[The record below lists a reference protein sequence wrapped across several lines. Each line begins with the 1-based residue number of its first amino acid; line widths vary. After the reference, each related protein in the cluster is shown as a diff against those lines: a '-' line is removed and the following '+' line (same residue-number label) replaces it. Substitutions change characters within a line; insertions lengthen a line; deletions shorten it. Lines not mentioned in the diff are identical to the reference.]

1 MNPTPPPDSLFD
13 DLGPLSPSDWAE
25 SVHVPADAGHY
36 DELRGR
42 SQGIEGML
50 APHWER
56 FFEHVGMDGL
66 ADLSRRQDNLN
77 RQLRD
82 NGVTYNVYAET
93 TGEQRPWSLDL
104 LPMILS
110 TEDWAQIEA
119 GTLQRARLLNAMM
132 GDIYGERQL
141 LKKALLPPALVLG
154 HSGYLRA
161 MQGIDAPGQTW
172 LPIVAFDLA
181 RGPDGRW
188 WVVSQR
194 TQAPSGLG
202 YLLENRIAVSRQFP
216 RAFAGLRIQRLAAS
230 YRDFLGALRSL
241 TPQGPDAHVALLT
254 PGPYNETYFEQ
265 AYLAQYLGVSLV
277 EGNDLTVRDQR
288 LFLKTLK
295 GLEPVHAL
303 IKRVDDAWVDPLT
316 FRADSA
322 LGVPGIVGVLRAG
335 NLAMANMPGSSPLE
349 SSAILGFLPGVCD
362 HLLGESLLLPSL
374 ATWWCGEEAS
384 LNSVLPQLRKGV
396 IRNTY
401 PDRDNAA
408 VMGRRLTPQQID
420 EWTGRMV
427 RSPDNYTVQEWLPL
441 PQTPTWT
448 DAQLVPRSAMLRVFA
463 LCRGPG
469 QWQILPGGMVRIA
482 RRGQLIAT
490 MQRGGSSADC
500 WVMTEGPVDHTN
512 MPATMTS
519 TMEVASSQRVVTSRV
534 AENLFWLGRYTERAE
549 NSIRL
554 ARVLLEQLASEEAS
568 SEALLLWM
576 DATAREASL
585 VLPDVPSAIA
595 SPRVFARALV
605 ANLCPP
611 GGQPHAD
618 LSMSVGSQLRSLK
631 AAASQVRDRLSAEHW
646 HLIARC
652 EAGFA
657 GDLDGIDSDSSFAI
671 NEAIEALQNA
681 SELLAAITGSQ
692 TDRMVRDDGWRLL
705 SIGRH
710 IERILC
716 LSQSMRHALASQS
729 IQDAAGFDALVAQ
742 FDSTITFHAQF
753 QQRRDIV
760 ALVSLLVLD
769 PDNPRSLAWVVRTLR
784 TRLGKLA
791 NSESVQDSTLGQN
804 LPQPSSWEL
813 PELCNW
819 ERQPDG
825 QRVWRALMEVIEQ
838 CEASAWSLSESISA
852 LHFSHA
858 DNRLKS
864 LGA

>member
-1 MNPTPPPDSLFD
+1 MTQTPPPDSLFD
-13 DLGPLSPSDWAE
+13 DLGPLSASDWAE
-25 SVHVPADAGHY
+25 SKHVPADAGHF

-42 SQGIEGML
+42 AHGTEGVL
-50 APHWER
+50 APNWER
-56 FFEHVGMDGL
+56 FFEHVGLDGL
-66 ADLSRRQDNLN
+66 RDLSRRQDNLN

-82 NGVTYNVYAET
+82 NGVTYNVYAESS
-93 TGEQRPWSLDL
+93 GEQRPWSLDL

-110 TEDWAQIEA
+110 PEDWTQIEA

-161 MQGIDAPGQTW
+161 MQGIVPPGQTW

-202 YLLENRIAVSRQFP
+202 YLLENRIAVARQFP
-216 RAFAGLRIQRLAAS
+216 RAFSGLRVQRLAAS
-230 YRDFLGALRSL
+230 YREFLGALRSL
-241 TPQGPDAHVALLT
+241 SPEQSNAHVALLT

-277 EGNDLTVRDQR
+277 EGDDLTVRDQK

-295 GLEPVHAL
+295 GLEPVHVL
-303 IKRVDDAWVDPLT
+303 IKRVDDDWLDPLSL
-316 FRADSA
+316 RADSA
-322 LGVPGIVGVLRAG
+322 LGVPGLLEVLRAG
-335 NLAMANMPGSSPLE
+335 NLVMANMPGSSPLE
-349 SSAILGFLPGVCD
+349 SSAMLGFLPGVCD
-362 HLLGESLLLPSL
+362 QLLGESLMLPSL

-384 LNSVLPQLRKGV
+384 LQSVLPQLRKGV

-408 VMGRRLTPQQID
+408 VMGRRLSQQEID

-448 DAQLVPRSAMLRVFA
+448 GTQLVPRSAMLRVFA
-463 LCRGPG
+463 LCRGAG
-469 QWQILPGGMVRIA
+469 QWQILPGGLVRIA
-482 RRGQLIAT
+482 KRGQLIAT

-500 WVMTEGPVDHTN
+500 WVMTDGPVDHSN
-512 MPATMTS
+512 MPTTMTS
-519 TMEVASSQRVVTSRV
+519 TMEVASSPRVVTSRA

-549 NSIRL
+549 NSVRL
-554 ARVLLEQLASEEAS
+554 ARVLLEQLDGEETRSHAV
-568 SEALLLWM
+568 LQWM
-576 DATAREASL
+576 DATARDASL
-585 VLPDVPSAIA
+585 VLPDVPSAAA

-605 ANLCPP
+605 ANLCPQGP
-611 GGQPHAD
+611 QPHAVM
-618 LSMSVGSQLRSLK
+618 SMSVGQQLRSLK
-631 AAASQVRDRLSAEHW
+631 SAASQVRDRLSAEHW
-646 HLIARC
+646 NLISRC

-657 GDLDGIDSDSSFAI
+657 GDLEGVDSESSFAI
-671 NEAIEALQNA
+671 NQAIEALQNA

-716 LSQSMRHALASQS
+716 LSQSMRHALDSQS
-729 IQDAAGFDALVAQ
+729 IQDTAGFEALVAQ

-769 PDNPRSLAWVVRTLR
+769 PDNPRSLGWVVRTLR
-784 TRLGKLA
+784 TRLNKLA
-791 NSESVQDSTLGQN
+791 NSESVQDNTLGQN
-804 LPQPSSWEL
+804 LPQPADWDL

-819 ERQPDG
+819 QREPDG
-825 QRVWRALMEVIEQ
+825 RRIWRSLMAVIED
-838 CEASAWSLSESISA
+838 CETSAWELSEAISA

-858 DNRLKS
+858 DNRHTS
-864 LGA
+864 LGG